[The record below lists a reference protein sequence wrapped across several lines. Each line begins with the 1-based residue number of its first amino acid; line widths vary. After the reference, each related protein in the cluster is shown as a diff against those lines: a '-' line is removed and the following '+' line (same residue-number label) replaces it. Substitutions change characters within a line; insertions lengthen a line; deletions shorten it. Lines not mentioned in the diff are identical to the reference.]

1 MLHLFTHAFFK
12 GLLFLA
18 AGGVLHSVGYEQ
30 DLDHFG
36 GWNKG
41 LPAGYIFIFVG
52 ILSLLG
58 LPFYTGYY
66 SKDIIIHSS
75 SYTYVWSD
83 LWKFWISSI
92 PILLTTLYSTK
103 LLYLFFI
110 KEARANKSTFIKVK
124 EGSKLSLFPLIMLA
138 IPAIGLGYL
147 GSQQFMVCSSFF

>member
-1 MLHLFTHAFFK
+1 MFHLFTHSAFK
-12 GLLFLA
+12 ALLFLA
-18 AGGVLHSVGYEQ
+18 AGACIHSLGYEQ
-30 DLDHFG
+30 DIYRLG
-36 GWNKG
+36 GLTKSFT
-41 LPAGYIFIFVG
+41 LGYIFIIIG
-52 ILSLLG
+52 GMSLMG